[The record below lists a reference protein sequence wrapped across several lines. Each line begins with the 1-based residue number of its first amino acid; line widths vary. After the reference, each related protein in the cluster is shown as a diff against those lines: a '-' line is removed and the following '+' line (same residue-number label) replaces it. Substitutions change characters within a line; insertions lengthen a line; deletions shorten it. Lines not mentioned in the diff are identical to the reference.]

1 MLIGYART
9 STADQKAGLEAQ
21 MAELKAAD
29 CEELFVE
36 QVSSI
41 QGREELEKALKFSLK
56 GDILVV
62 TKLDRL
68 ARSIPDLAG
77 C

>member
-41 QGREELEKALKFSLK
+41 
-56 GDILVV
+56 
-62 TKLDRL
+62 
-68 ARSIPDLAG
+68 
-77 C
+77 